1 MSSSESDCSISSDE
15 EYCGDNGEE
24 FREEILNSKYAL
36 IEKIGYG
43 SYSSVWLAYSI
54 PDDNYYAI
62 KIQNCEDYDEGV
74 FELRILRKIKELKN
88 KYMINIIEG
97 FEIIKKIKY
106 LNNLIKVIK
115 VTIKKLLNV
124 DDTFVWYYLLWLD
137 QFTL

>member
-74 FELRILRKIKELKN
+74 FELRILRKIKELK
-88 KYMINIIEG
+88 IG
-97 FEIIKKIKY
+97 RAH
-106 LNNLIKVIK
+106 V
-115 VTIKKLLNV
+115 
-124 DDTFVWYYLLWLD
+124 
-137 QFTL
+137 

>member
-1 MSSSESDCSISSDE
+1 MSSSESDCSLSSDE

-88 KYMINIIEG
+88 KYI
-97 FEIIKKIKY
+97 
-106 LNNLIKVIK
+106 NNLKKVIK
-115 VTIKKLLNV
+115 VIIKKLLNV